1 MKKTIVMKFKKKTS
15 LLIALLVMVWSGVN
29 AGVGSEKRN
38 SSPNP
43 ATGSALLV
51 QSQQTVT
58 GKVTDI
64 DGLSMP
70 GVSIVVEGTTTGTIT
85 DAEGRYSITAP
96 SDGTLVFSFI
106 GYLTEQLA
114 INGRSVIDLVLVQD
128 IMQIQEVVVTALG
141 IKREKKALGYSVS
154 SIKSEDLVKS
164 GIPVNP
170 LASLYGKAAG
180 VRISGTANGPTGG
193 MVINI
198 RNSVSLNQ
206 SSSTRPLFV
215 VDGIPIFDENTSM
228 NRNDRDGRDKGT
240 GINDIN
246 AEDIE
251 SIEILKGAKASV
263 LYGYAGAN
271 GVVLITTKSGS
282 KKKGLGV
289 EVNSSY
295 TWDRV
300 AYLPKLQ
307 NEFGSGSSI
316 GAALPDPSLTD
327 ADGFKYKDIN
337 GTLTPVYYGN
347 GSAGFGPKMD
357 GRNILWWD
365 GQMRPYSPQPDNFKD
380 IFQDGHL
387 RTNGF
392 SISNAGDMG
401 NVRFG
406 YTNKE
411 FTSTVIGAYQDN
423 HIFSFNGKLNF
434 SNKITVDYISNY
446 YYTFNHNAPFRMQ
459 DGLVT
464 YGINR
469 DMKPELWENHITD
482 ETGIYWYFRT
492 KERSEAA
499 GGLVGKLG
507 SEYFWNQIQNDF
519 DETRHHY
526 IQSVNANIELNSWLS
541 LTVRTG
547 FDMTRK
553 LNEVKKK
560 VVKPLG
566 EDASQGY
573 YSVEE
578 RNILNFYNNAYL
590 NFDKKIND
598 DFEISGLVGFVY
610 ESFTDRYVK
619 SLTTNFLV
627 ENWFSLGNSS
637 KDVKSE
643 GSGSRKSSK
652 LYGVLASA
660 QLAFRDQLYLEIQ
673 GRNDWSSILPPNNNS
688 YFYPGA
694 SLSWIASETLDLPDV
709 IKYAKLRASFADV
722 GRPGPIYFGNLAFD
736 VSSYGGIAYATSSST
751 LPPADFE
758 TGIAQGILPPENLKP
773 ERKREFEVGFEIN
786 FFNQNRIGL
795 DFAWFKSN
803 TYDQIIALDVPK
815 SSGVNSII
823 TNAGDVQNTGLEL
836 QITGKPII
844 TRTFEW
850 NTTLNLSKYNTK
862 VLELSKG
869 VEILPLWGVTGAK
882 MEARVGREYGE
893 IYINPWKRDEDGNLV
908 VGSNGVYEFNKD
920 EQIKVGKQIPDLTGG
935 FNTNFAY
942 KGLFFN
948 VDFDFQFGGT
958 LISQTNMYLKGNGTG
973 AESLKYRDEARGGLP
988 YYVNNNNDKVALS
1001 SHSASVPGDS
1011 RYNFILHDGVI
1022 LPGVKSDGA
1031 TNDILI
1037 AAQEYYERTY
1047 WQGYMDI
1054 TEDAIYKSDF
1064 VALRRITLGYELPKQ
1079 IVDKTFFSKIRLSL
1093 FGNNIAYLYKDVPNV
1108 TPESYAGTN
1117 EFTEYSGMPGV
1128 RSFGCEIKLGF

>member
-1 MKKTIVMKFKKKTS
+1 MNRKLNLSKRWLTTVV
-15 LLIALLVMVWSGVN
+15 ALFM
-29 AGVGSEKRN
+29 GVGILMAQEVNLS
-38 SSPNP
+38 
-43 ATGSALLV
+43 G
-51 QSQQTVT
+51 TVT
-58 GKVTDI
+58 GSEDGMPLPGVSVLQKGTTHGTITDI
-64 DGLSMP
+64 DGNYTISVP
-70 GVSIVVEGTTTGTIT
+70 KGSIV
-85 DAEGRYSITAP
+85 
-96 SDGTLVFSFI
+96 VFSFI
-106 GYLTEQLA
+106 GMQKQEFTAE
-114 INGRSVIDLVLVQD
+114 NTTTFNVVLQPETTGLN
-128 IMQIQEVVVTALG
+128 EVVVTALG

-154 SIKSEDLVKS
+154 SIKSDELVKS

-170 LASLYGKAAG
+170 LTSLYGKAAG
-180 VRISGTANGPTGG
+180 VRVSGTANGPTGG

-215 VDGIPIFDENTSM
+215 VDGIPIFDENTGM

-271 GVVLITTKSGS
+271 GVILITTKSGT

-300 AYLPKLQ
+300 SYFPKLQ
-307 NEFGSGSSI
+307 NEFGSGSSV
-316 GAALPDPSLTD
+316 GAALPDPNLTD
-327 ADGFKYKDIN
+327 ADGFKYKDID

-347 GSAGFGPKMD
+347 GAAGFGPKMD

-380 IFQDGHL
+380 IFREGHL

-392 SISNAGDMG
+392 SLSNAGDLG

-406 YTNKE
+406 YTNKK

-423 HIFSFNGKLNF
+423 HIFSFNGKLNV
-434 SNKITVDYISNY
+434 SDRITVDYISNY

-469 DMKPELWENHITD
+469 DMKPELWKSHILD
-482 ETGIYWYFRT
+482 ETGAYWYFRT

-507 SEYFWNQIQNDF
+507 SEYFWNQTQNDF
-519 DETRHHY
+519 DETRHHLL
-526 IQSVNANIELNSWLS
+526 QSVNLNIDFTDWLS
-541 LTVRTG
+541 LTFRSG

-560 VVKPLG
+560 VIKPLG
-566 EDASQGY
+566 EDSSQGY
-573 YSVEE
+573 YSVDE
-578 RNILNFYNNAYL
+578 RNILNFYNNVYL
-590 NFDKKIND
+590 NFETKIND
-598 DFEISGLVGFVY
+598 DFNVSGLVGFVY
-610 ESFTDRYVK
+610 ENFSDRYVK

-643 GSGSRKSSK
+643 GSGSRKSSV

-660 QLAFRDQLYLEIQ
+660 QLSFRDQLYFEVQ
-673 GRNDWSSILPPNNNS
+673 GRNDWSSILPPDNNS

-694 SLSWIASETLDLPDV
+694 SLSWIASETLTLPDV

-722 GRPGPIYFGNLAFD
+722 GRPGPIYFGNLAFN
-736 VSSYGGIAYATSSST
+736 VNSYGGVAYATSSSS

-758 TGIAQGILPPENLKP
+758 TGIAQGKLPPENLKP

-786 FFNQNRIGL
+786 LFEQNRLGF

-823 TNAGDVQNTGLEL
+823 TNAGNVQNTGLEL
-836 QITGKPII
+836 QITGKPVI
-844 TRTFEW
+844 TRNFQW
-850 NTTLNLSKYNTK
+850 NTTLNLAKYNTK
-862 VLELSKG
+862 VKELSSG
-869 VEILPLWGVTGAK
+869 VEVLPLWGVTGAK
-882 MEARVGREYGE
+882 MEARVGKQYGE
-893 IYINPWKRDEDGNLV
+893 IYINPWLRDNAGNLV
-908 VGSNGVYEFNKD
+908 VASNGVYEFNKE
-920 EQIKVGKQIPDLTGG
+920 EQIKVGKQIPDITGG

-942 KGLFFN
+942 KGLYLDF
-948 VDFDFQFGGT
+948 DFDFQFGGT

-973 AESLKYRDEARGGLP
+973 VESLKYRDEARGGLP
-988 YYVNNNNDKVALS
+988 YYVNTSNAKVKLD
-1001 SHSASVPGDS
+1001 SHTASVPADS
-1011 RYNFILHDGVI
+1011 KYNFILHDGVV
-1022 LPGVKSDGA
+1022 LPGVKSDGSP
-1031 TNDILI
+1031 NDILI

-1064 VALRRITLGYELPKQ
+1064 IALRRITVGYELPKQ
-1079 IVDKTFFSKIRLSL
+1079 LVDKTFFSKIRVSL

-1128 RSFGCEIKLGF
+1128 RSIGCEIKLGL

>member
-1 MKKTIVMKFKKKTS
+1 MEKKRYARKSCLTAIILTMGLFLSFSFTS
-15 LLIALLVMVWSGVN
+15 FSQ
-29 AGVGSEKRN
+29 EKN
-38 SSPNP
+38 V
-43 ATGSALLV
+43 TG
-51 QSQQTVT
+51 TVT
-58 GKVTDI
+58 SVE
-64 DGLSMP
+64 DGLGIP
-70 GVSIVVEGTTTGTIT
+70 GVSVSVEGSAIGTIT
-85 DAEGRYSITAP
+85 DTEGNYRLAVPENAKY
-96 SDGTLVFSFI
+96 LVFSFVGMETQKI
-106 GYLTEQLA
+106 A
-114 INGRSVIDLVLVQD
+114 ITSNSINVVMNTDTKVVD
-128 IMQIQEVVVTALG
+128 EVVVTALG

-154 SIKSEDLVKS
+154 SIKSDELVKS

-170 LASLYGKAAG
+170 LTSLYGKAAG
-180 VRISGTANGPTGG
+180 VRVSGTANGPTGG

-198 RNSVSLNQ
+198 RNSVSLNE

-215 VDGIPIFDENTSM
+215 VDGIPIFDENTGM

-271 GVVLITTKSGS
+271 GVVLITTKSGA
-282 KKKGLGV
+282 KKKGLGI
-289 EVNSSY
+289 ELNSSY

-300 AYLPKLQ
+300 AYFPELQ
-307 NEFGSGSSI
+307 NEFGSGSSV
-316 GAALPDPSLTD
+316 GSAMPSADLTD
-327 ADGFKYKDIN
+327 ANGFKYKDVN
-337 GTLTPVYYGN
+337 GTKTPVYYGN
-347 GSAGFGPKMD
+347 GSAGFGPRMD

-365 GQMRPYSPQPDNFKD
+365 GQMRPYTPQPDNFKD
-380 IFQDGHL
+380 IFQEGHL

-392 SISNAGDMG
+392 SLSNAGDIG
-401 NVRFG
+401 NIRLG
-406 YTNKE
+406 YTNKK

-423 HIFSFNGKLNF
+423 HIFSFNGKLNV
-434 SNKITVDYISNY
+434 SDKITIDYISNY

-469 DMKPELWENHITD
+469 DMKPELWKSHITD
-482 ETGIYWYFRT
+482 ETGTYWYFRT

-507 SEYFWNQIQNDF
+507 SAYFWNQTQNNF
-519 DETRHHY
+519 DETRHHLL
-526 IQSVNANIELNSWLS
+526 QSVNANIEFTNWLS
-541 LTVRTG
+541 LTLRSG

-560 VVKPLG
+560 VTRPLG
-566 EDASQGY
+566 EDSTQGY
-573 YSVEE
+573 YSVDE
-578 RNILNFYNNAYL
+578 RNILSFYNNAFL
-590 NFDKKIND
+590 NFDKKINE
-598 DFEISGLVGFVY
+598 DFDVSGLIGFVY
-610 ESFTDRYVK
+610 ENFSDRNVK

-643 GSGSRKSSK
+643 GSGSRKSSV

-660 QLAFRDQLYLEIQ
+660 QLSYRDQVYFELQ
-673 GRNDWSSILPPNNNS
+673 GRNDWSSILPPENNS

-694 SLSWIASETLDLPDV
+694 SISWIASETLVLPEV

-736 VSSYGGIAYATSSST
+736 INSYGGIAYATSSSS

-758 TGIAQGILPPENLKP
+758 AGIAAGKLPPEDLKP
-773 ERKREFEVGFEIN
+773 ERKREFELGFEVN
-786 FFNQNRIGL
+786 FFEQNRLGL
-795 DFAWFKSN
+795 DFTWFKSN

-815 SSGVNSII
+815 SSGVNNIV
-823 TNAGDVQNTGLEL
+823 TNAGDVENTGLEL

-844 TRTFEW
+844 TKDFQW
-850 NTTLNLSKYNTK
+850 NTTLNLAKYNTK
-862 VLELSKG
+862 IVELSNG
-869 VEILPLWGVTGAK
+869 VEVLPLWGVTGASI
-882 MEARVGREYGE
+882 EARVGEQYGE
-893 IYINPWKRDEDGNLV
+893 IYINPWKRDDAGNLV
-908 VGSNGVYEFNKD
+908 VNSTSGVYEFNKD

-935 FNTNFAY
+935 LNTNFAF
-942 KGLFFN
+942 KGFYLDF
-948 VDFDFQFGGT
+948 DFDFQFGGT

-973 AESLKYRDEARGGLP
+973 VESLQYRDEARGGLP
-988 YYVNNNNDKVALS
+988 YYVNSSNQRILLT
-1001 SHSASVPGDS
+1001 SHSAATPADS
-1011 RYNFILHDGVI
+1011 KYNFILHDGVI
-1022 LPGVKSDGA
+1022 LPGVKADGSQ
-1031 TNDILI
+1031 NDILI
-1037 AAQEYYERTY
+1037 SAQDYYEDTY

-1064 VALRRITLGYELPKQ
+1064 VALRRITLGYELPKH
-1079 IVDKTFFSKIRLSL
+1079 IVNKTFFSKIRLSV

-1128 RSFGCEIKLGF
+1128 RSIGCEIKLGL

>member
-1 MKKTIVMKFKKKTS
+1 MNRKLNLSRRWLTTLV
-15 LLIALLVMVWSGVN
+15 ALFM
-29 AGVGSEKRN
+29 GVGILMAQEVNLS
-38 SSPNP
+38 
-43 ATGSALLV
+43 G
-51 QSQQTVT
+51 TVT
-58 GKVTDI
+58 SSE
-64 DGLSMP
+64 DGSPLP
-70 GVSIVVEGTTTGTIT
+70 GVSVIQKGTTKGTIT
-85 DAEGRYSITAP
+85 DV
-96 SDGTLVFSFI
+96 DGKYTISVPKGSVVVFSFI
-106 GYLTEQLA
+106 GMQKDE
-114 INGRSVIDLVLVQD
+114 VIAENTTTLNVIL
-128 IMQIQEVVVTALG
+128 MPETTGLNEVVVTALG

-154 SIKSEDLVKS
+154 SIKSDELVKS

-170 LASLYGKAAG
+170 LTSLYGKAAG

-198 RNSVSLNQ
+198 RNSVSLNE

-215 VDGIPIFDENTSM
+215 VDGIPIFDENTGM

-271 GVVLITTKSGS
+271 GVVLITTKSGT

-289 EVNSSY
+289 EINSSY

-300 AYLPKLQ
+300 AYFPKLQ
-307 NEFGSGSSI
+307 NEFGSGSSV
-316 GAALPDPSLTD
+316 GAALPDPNLTD
-327 ADGFKYKDIN
+327 ADGFKYKDIS

-347 GSAGFGPKMD
+347 GAAGFGPKMD

-380 IFQDGHL
+380 IFREGHL

-392 SISNAGDMG
+392 SLSNAGDLG

-406 YTNKE
+406 YTNKK

-423 HIFSFNGKLNF
+423 HIFSFNGKLNV
-434 SNKITVDYISNY
+434 SDKITVDYISNY

-469 DMKPELWENHITD
+469 DMKPELWKNHILD
-482 ETGIYWYFRT
+482 ETGVYWYFRT

-507 SEYFWNQIQNDF
+507 SEYFWNQTQNDF
-519 DETRHHY
+519 DETRHHLL
-526 IQSVNANIELNSWLS
+526 QSVNLNIDFTDWLS
-541 LTVRTG
+541 LTFRSG

-560 VVKPLG
+560 VIKPLG
-566 EDASQGY
+566 EDSSQGY

-578 RNILNFYNNAYL
+578 RNILNFYNNVYL
-590 NFDKKIND
+590 NFDAKIND
-598 DFEISGLVGFVY
+598 DFDVNGLVGFVY
-610 ESFTDRYVK
+610 ENFSDRYVK

-643 GSGSRKSSK
+643 GSGSRKSSV
-652 LYGVLASA
+652 LYGLLASA
-660 QLAFRDQLYLEIQ
+660 QLSFRDQLYVEVQ
-673 GRNDWSSILPPNNNS
+673 GRNDWSSILPPKNNS

-694 SLSWIASETLDLPDV
+694 SLSWIASETLTLPEV
-709 IKYAKLRASFADV
+709 IKYAKFRASFADV
-722 GRPGPIYFGNLAFD
+722 GRPGPIYFGNLAFN
-736 VSSYGGIAYATSSST
+736 VNSYGGIAYATSSSS

-758 TGIAQGILPPENLKP
+758 TGIAQGKLPPENLKP

-786 FFNQNRIGL
+786 LFEQNRLGF

-803 TYDQIIALDVPK
+803 TYDQIIALDVPR

-836 QITGKPII
+836 QITGKPLI
-844 TRTFEW
+844 TKNFQW
-850 NTTLNLSKYNTK
+850 NTTLNLAKYNTK
-862 VLELSKG
+862 IVELSKG
-869 VEILPLWGVTGAK
+869 VEVLPLWGVTGAK
-882 MEARVGREYGE
+882 MEARVGKQYGE
-893 IYINPWKRDEDGNLV
+893 IYINPWKRDNAGNLV
-908 VGSNGVYEFNKD
+908 VASNGVYEFNKE
-920 EQIKVGKQIPDLTGG
+920 EQIKVGKQIPDITGG

-942 KGLFFN
+942 KGLYLDF
-948 VDFDFQFGGT
+948 DFDFQFGGT

-973 AESLKYRDEARGGLP
+973 DESLKYRDEARGGLP
-988 YYVNNNNDKVALS
+988 YYVNTSNQKVQLA
-1001 SHSASVPGDS
+1001 SHTAAVPADS
-1011 RYNFILHDGVI
+1011 KYNFILHDGVV
-1022 LPGVKSDGA
+1022 LPGIKSDGSQ
-1031 TNDILI
+1031 NDILI

-1064 VALRRITLGYELPKQ
+1064 VALRRITFGYELPKQ
-1079 IVDKTFFSKIRLSL
+1079 MVDKTFFSKIRVSL

-1128 RSFGCEIKLGF
+1128 RSIGCEIKLGL

>member
-1 MKKTIVMKFKKKTS
+1 MNHKMKWFTKYLFAFAV
-15 LLIALLVMVWSGVN
+15 LLV
-29 AGVGSEKRN
+29 GVGMVAAQELNVSGNVTSSE
-38 SSPNP
+38 
-43 ATGSALLV
+43 
-51 QSQQTVT
+51 
-58 GKVTDI
+58 
-64 DGLSMP
+64 DGAPLP
-70 GVSIVVEGTTTGTIT
+70 GVSVLQKGTTNGTVT
-85 DAEGRYSITAP
+85 DN
-96 SDGTLVFSFI
+96 DGNYRIAVPRGSVVVFSFI
-106 GYLTEQLA
+106 GMQKQEIAASATT
-114 INGRSVIDLVLVQD
+114 INVVLEPETTGLN
-128 IMQIQEVVVTALG
+128 EVVVTALG

-154 SIKSEDLVKS
+154 SIKSDELVKS

-170 LASLYGKAAG
+170 LTSLYGKASG

-198 RNSVSLNQ
+198 RNSVSLNE

-215 VDGIPIFDENTSM
+215 VDGIPIFDENTGM

-271 GVVLITTKSGS
+271 GVVLITTKSGT

-289 EVNSSY
+289 EVNSSF
-295 TWDRV
+295 TWDNV
-300 AYLPKLQ
+300 AYFPELQ
-307 NEFGSGSSI
+307 DEFGSGSSV
-316 GAALPDPSLTD
+316 GAALPDPNLTD
-327 ADGFKYKDIN
+327 ADGFKYKVIN
-337 GTLTPVYYGN
+337 GTKTPVYYGN
-347 GSAGFGPKMD
+347 GAAGFGPKMD

-365 GQMRPYSPQPDNFKD
+365 GQMRPYSPQPDNFKE
-380 IFQDGHL
+380 IFQQGHL

-392 SISNAGDMG
+392 SLSNAGDLG
-401 NVRFG
+401 NVRLG
-406 YTNKE
+406 YTNKK

-423 HIFSFNGKLNF
+423 HIFSFNGKLNV
-434 SNKITVDYISNY
+434 SEKIKVDYISNY

-469 DMKPELWENHITD
+469 DMKPELWKTNIFD
-482 ETGIYWYFRT
+482 ETGTYWYFRT
-492 KERSEAA
+492 KEKSEAA

-507 SEYFWNQIQNDF
+507 SEYFWNQTQNDF
-519 DETRHHY
+519 DETRHHLL
-526 IQSVNANIELNSWLS
+526 QSVNANFEFTDWLS
-541 LTVRTG
+541 LTLRSG

-553 LNEVKKK
+553 LNEVKKR
-560 VVKPLG
+560 VIKPLG
-566 EDASQGY
+566 EDSSQGY

-578 RNILNFYNNAYL
+578 RNIMSFYNNLYL
-590 NFDKKIND
+590 NIDTKVND
-598 DFEISGLVGFVY
+598 DFAFNGLIGAVY
-610 ESFTDRYVK
+610 ENFSDRYVK

-643 GSGSRKSSK
+643 GSGSRKSSV

-660 QLAFRDQLYLEIQ
+660 QLSFRDQLYLELQ
-673 GRNDWSSILPPNNNS
+673 GRNDWSSILPPKNNS

-694 SLSWIASETLDLPDV
+694 SLSWIVSESLALPDV
-709 IKYAKLRASFADV
+709 IKYAKLRTSFADV

-736 VSSYGGIAYATSSST
+736 INSYGGIAYATSSSS

-758 TGIAQGILPPENLKP
+758 TGIAQGKLPPENLKP
-773 ERKREFEVGFEIN
+773 ERKREFEIGFEVN
-786 FFNQNRIGL
+786 FFEQNRLGF

-823 TNAGDVQNTGLEL
+823 TNAGDVQNTGVEL
-836 QITGKPII
+836 QVTGKPLV
-844 TRTFEW
+844 TKNFQW
-850 NTTLNLSKYNTK
+850 NTTLNLAKYNTK
-862 VLELSKG
+862 IVELSNG
-869 VEILPLWGVTGAK
+869 VEVLPLWGVTGAK
-882 MEARVGREYGE
+882 MEARVGEQYGE
-893 IYINPWKRDEDGNLV
+893 IYINPWKRDDAGNLV
-908 VGSNGVYEFNKD
+908 VASNGVYEFDK
-920 EQIKVGKQIPDLTGG
+920 EQQVKVGKQIPDLTGG
-935 FNTNFAY
+935 FNTNFAF
-942 KGLFFN
+942 KGVYLDF
-948 VDFDFQFGGT
+948 DFDFQFGGT

-973 AESLKYRDEARGGLP
+973 VESLKYRDEARGGLP
-988 YYVNNNNDKVALS
+988 YYVNTSNKKILLP
-1001 SHSASVPGDS
+1001 SHTAAVPADS
-1011 RYNFILHDGVI
+1011 KYNFILHDGVI
-1022 LPGVKSDGA
+1022 LPGVKSDGSA
-1031 TNDILI
+1031 NDILI

-1064 VALRRITLGYELPKQ
+1064 IALRRITFGYELPRKF
-1079 IVDKTFFSKIRLSL
+1079 VDKTFFTKIRLSV

-1128 RSFGCEIKLGF
+1128 RSIGCEIKLGF